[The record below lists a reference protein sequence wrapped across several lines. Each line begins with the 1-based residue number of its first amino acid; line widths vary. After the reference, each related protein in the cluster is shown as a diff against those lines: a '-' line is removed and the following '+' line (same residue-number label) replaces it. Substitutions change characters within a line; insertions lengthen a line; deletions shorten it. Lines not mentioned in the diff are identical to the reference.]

1 MGMCHAIEALPVVCP
16 DIARSTANDIAN
28 FAIGYAR
35 GGTYPTAARAA
46 AESDACASRRK
57 NSMLLSTFAS
67 LAAAI
72 SGFSATASLIYVA
85 VQTRQSVRHTRA
97 LIHQGAATRTTSLLL
112 GLMNTEA
119 VAARIVGNGGTPT
132 PELIRRRQFH
142 YHCGTAMIAMEDYFT
157 QHQERHLSDEQF
169 ARGSVTFRQA
179 LTGPG
184 LRAYWLR
191 HREVMIKAAPP
202 TAPSSTACA
211 PGKRQ
216 PLAIGR
222 HDARSL
228 PQVRHKPFSSACPLR
243 RRPPG
248 RTNDRNGRIVDGSIP
263 WDSGSSAPQSGRGRS
278 RTARQQPKLS
288 GHSHRKCAPAKRL
301 ESLMPEGRAEFLQ
314 GV

>member
-211 PGKRQ
+211 PGNGSRWRLGAMT
-216 PLAIGR
+216 PALSPRSVTNLSRPHARFG
-222 HDARSL
+222 DARRVARMTGTGASWTEASRGI
-228 PQVRHKPFSSACPLR
+228 PAA
-243 RRPPG
+243 RPRKAGAGDLG
-248 RTNDRNGRIVDGSIP
+248 RLGNSRN
-263 WDSGSSAPQSGRGRS
+263 
-278 RTARQQPKLS
+278 
-288 GHSHRKCAPAKRL
+288 
-301 ESLMPEGRAEFLQ
+301 
-314 GV
+314 